1 MDFYFQN
8 LSGNV
13 ILFYLILSV
22 VISGFASLLI
32 KVISKYIF
40 RNEFNAKWLFKGFSI
55 VLFLAFLYLLL
66 TDSPYQGGR

>member
-22 VISGFASLLI
+22 VISGLASLII

-40 RNEFNAKWLFKGFSI
+40 RSEFNAKWLFKGFSI
-55 VLFLAFLYLLL
+55 VLFMIFLYLIL
-66 TDSPYQGGR
+66 TDRPYPGGR